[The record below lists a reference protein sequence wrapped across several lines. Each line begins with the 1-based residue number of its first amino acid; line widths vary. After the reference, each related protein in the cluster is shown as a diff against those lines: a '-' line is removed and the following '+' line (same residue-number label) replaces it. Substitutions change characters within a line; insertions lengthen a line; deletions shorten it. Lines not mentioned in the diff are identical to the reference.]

1 MRVAFAI
8 GKPDAAMAA
17 EKDMGQGGRY
27 WTSSILK
34 DLDEAC
40 KQMGWERDL
49 FLMGQPQTRHARRPD
64 AIVNLIA
71 EPLVCGRALALLYQ
85 TAQHHGLTVIN
96 SVAATLRTARTA
108 LPALT
113 KGTGAYA
120 PRTTL
125 CRTDDLAAHILA
137 SRHRWPVLLRPP
149 GTHGSLGLR
158 KVDAPGAL
166 PPASPDGTVISDFV
180 DFKSTDGLY
189 RKYRIISV
197 GGALFRRHLIVSDSW
212 NISGASRA
220 FMVGKAALIAEE
232 KTFLTGK
239 DFDAPIAALF
249 AAAGLDFA
257 VIDFAQD
264 AGGRLVVFELNGSFQ
279 ISGSIPEEKRERWG
293 YLEDNNA
300 AIISAL
306 TALIAARAGRSV
318 T

>member
-17 EKDMGQGGRY
+17 EKDMGQGGQY
-27 WTSSILK
+27 WTPAILK

-49 FLMGQPQTRHARRPD
+49 FLIGQSQARHARRPD

-71 EPLVCGRALALLYQ
+71 EPLVCGRALSLLDQ
-85 TAQHHGLTVIN
+85 TARHHGLTVIN

-113 KGTGAYA
+113 KGTGTYA
-120 PRTTL
+120 PLTTL
-125 CRTDDLAAHILA
+125 CRAGDLAAHILA
-137 SRHRWPVLLRPP
+137 SGHRWPVLLRPP

-158 KVDAPGAL
+158 KVDAPDEL
-166 PPASPDGTVISDFV
+166 SPASPDGTVISDFA
-180 DFKSTDGLY
+180 DFKSADGLY
-189 RKYRIISV
+189 RKYRIICI
-197 GGALFRRHLIVSDSW
+197 GKTLFRRHLIVSDSW
-212 NISGASRA
+212 NITGASRA

-232 KTFLTGK
+232 KTFLTSK
-239 DFDAPIAALF
+239 AFDAPIAALF
-249 AAAGLDFA
+249 ASAGLDFG
-257 VIDFAQD
+257 VIDFACD

-279 ISGSIPEEKRERWG
+279 ISGSIPQDKRERWG

-300 AIISAL
+300 AILAAL
-306 TALIAARAGRSV
+306 TALIAARAGRAV
-318 T
+318 N